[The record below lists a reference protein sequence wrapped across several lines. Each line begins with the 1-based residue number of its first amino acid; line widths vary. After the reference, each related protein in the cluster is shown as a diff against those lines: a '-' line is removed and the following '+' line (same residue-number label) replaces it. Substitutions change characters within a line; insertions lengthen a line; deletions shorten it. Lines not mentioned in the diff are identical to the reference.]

1 MSTADLMA
9 GTFDSGGD
17 MYQLTLRLCFILLG
31 TAFVC
36 GCIYEI
42 IRRKRRAAK
51 VAPKDVP
58 EDEPEGKI
66 SFLFLFSIFRLSSC
80 WFHSFCQLSSPYH
93 RLRIHRRATRGVS
106 CRT

>member
-17 MYQLTLRLCFILLG
+17 MYQLTLRLCFILLC

-58 EDEPEGKI
+58 DVAPAVEPENGPEGEPEGKI
-66 SFLFLFSIFRLSSC
+66 SFLFLCLPSFFVLVSFVLPAVFSL
-80 WFHSFCQLSSPYH
+80 P
-93 RLRIHRRATRGVS
+93 
-106 CRT
+106 